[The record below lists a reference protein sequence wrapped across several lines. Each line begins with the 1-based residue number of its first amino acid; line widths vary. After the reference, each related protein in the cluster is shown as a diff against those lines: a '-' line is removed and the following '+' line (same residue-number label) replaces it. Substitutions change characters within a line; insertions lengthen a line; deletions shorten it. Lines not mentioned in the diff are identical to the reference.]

1 MTNMLTTPAFG
12 QLDSRVDAM
21 TNGAPLD
28 RISLR
33 DHLVEVE
40 IGAFQSERGTTQRL
54 SFNVV
59 VEVLPSDGAET
70 DDVDRILS
78 YDTITN
84 AIAHELAA
92 ERLNLLETLAERVA
106 HRMLSEPQAARVFV
120 RIEKLDRGPGA
131 LGVEIVRSAT
141 EEGHVQN
148 PTAAAIAP
156 LVVSLSREAAAATHL
171 VSWLDQLQTLDAP
184 VLIVVSTQPPSLQVN
199 HAPVQKRIDLL
210 EMEQAAWVL
219 AAQDDRCVVMG
230 SRTEL
235 HHAIQTG
242 MFAVWAPSKIVLD
255 AVEKPV
261 FDIRDTAHLTE
272 WFAQEFGARG
282 VLRIGDGAGHPI
294 DVETLDLGMFRT

>member
-1 MTNMLTTPAFG
+1 MTDTRITPAFG

-21 TNGAPLD
+21 AHEAPLD

-33 DHLVEVE
+33 DHMVEVE

-59 VEVLPSDGAET
+59 VEVLPSDGAAT

-106 HRMLSEPQAARVFV
+106 QRMLGEPQAARVFV

-131 LGVEIVRSAT
+131 LGVEIVRTGTKGVVAQTST
-141 EEGHVQN
+141 D
-148 PTAAAIAP
+148 TAVAP
-156 LVVSLSREAAAATHL
+156 LVVSLSQRAAASAHL
-171 VSWLDQLQTLDAP
+171 VGWLDQLQSLNAP
-184 VLIVVSTQPPSLQVN
+184 VLIVVCTEPPSLRVN
-199 HAPVQKRIDLL
+199 HKPVQKRIDLL

-255 AVEKPV
+255 AVEKPA
-261 FDIRDTAHLTE
+261 FDISDTAHLTD
-272 WFAQEFGARG
+272 WFAKEFGARG
-282 VLRIGDGAGHPI
+282 VLRIDDENGQTADSEI
-294 DVETLDLGMFRT
+294 LDMESFLS